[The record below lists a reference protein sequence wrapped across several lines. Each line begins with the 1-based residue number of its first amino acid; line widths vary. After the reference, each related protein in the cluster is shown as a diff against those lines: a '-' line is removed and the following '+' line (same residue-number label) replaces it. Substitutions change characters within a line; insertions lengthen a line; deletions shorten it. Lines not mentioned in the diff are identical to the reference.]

1 MVDIKILGIP
11 ESQRT
16 LELTSRVQVALD
28 HLKIESTITIE
39 GDLQK
44 LISFNLSGIP
54 ALAINNQIVFQKTIP
69 ALDDM
74 IHTIEEL
81 IKTDRNNSQSSA

>member
-16 LELTSRVQVALD
+16 LELTSRVHAALEY
-28 HLKIESTITIE
+28 LKIETKIITE

-44 LISFNLSGIP
+44 LISYNLSGIP
-54 ALAINNQIVFQKTIP
+54 ALAINDEVVFQKDLPNLEEI
-69 ALDDM
+69 
-74 IHTIEEL
+74 INTIEEL
-81 IKTDRNNSQSSA
+81 MKIDQN

>member
-16 LELTSRVQVALD
+16 LELTSRVHAALEY
-28 HLKIESTITIE
+28 LKIDTEIITE

-44 LISFNLSGIP
+44 LISYNLSGIP
-54 ALAINNQIVFQKTIP
+54 ALAINNEVVFQKDLPNLEAII
-69 ALDDM
+69 DM
-74 IHTIEEL
+74 IEEY
-81 IKTDRNNSQSSA
+81 IQIDQS